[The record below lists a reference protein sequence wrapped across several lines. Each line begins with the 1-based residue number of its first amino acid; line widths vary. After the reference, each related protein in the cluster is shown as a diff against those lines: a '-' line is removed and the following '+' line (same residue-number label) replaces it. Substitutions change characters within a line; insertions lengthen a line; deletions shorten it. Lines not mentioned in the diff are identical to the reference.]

1 MRRGTGE
8 WQQYVFKIVDNH
20 LQCLS
25 LKEVSIIIMAMTC
38 KAQEHIILILILET
52 LQGD

>member
-8 WQQYVFKIVDNH
+8 WQQYVFKIVGNH

-25 LKEVSIIIMAMTC
+25 LKEVSIIIIAMTC
-38 KAQEHIILILILET
+38 KAQEHILILILET
-52 LQGD
+52 VQGD